1 MSFNYFYVNFA
12 WFLNIQTLGDAW
24 PCFRYHD
31 FTWFSNNTSNLKSV
45 MQFRYHVIL
54 HGSQTPKTWY
64 LVSGYPS
71 LFGCE
76 INCIHLY
83 GARWL
88 ISHFCILFLNAVI
101 FSGFFFLFL
110 CNFPCFHEQGRH
122 CNVSGCIEV
131 CVESIFILFVTLAI
145 RIRTFK

>member
-54 HGSQTPKTWY
+54 HSSQTLSLVLLDSPQFRYYVILHGSQTQKTWY
-64 LVSGYPS
+64 LVSDHPS

-76 INCIHLY
+76 INRIHLY

-88 ISHFCILFLNAVI
+88 ISHLCILFLNAVI

-110 CNFPCFHEQGRH
+110 CNFSCFHE
-122 CNVSGCIEV
+122 
-131 CVESIFILFVTLAI
+131 
-145 RIRTFK
+145 